1 VAVSGLRGGE
11 WGGGRTWWRQAAGR
25 YQAVRSGANGDR
37 REAESAG
44 QNRLKGSV
52 TSRRYASGS
61 GWA

>member
-11 WGGGRTWWRQAAGR
+11 WGGGRTWWRLAGND
-25 YQAVRSGANGDR
+25 QAVRTGANGDR